1 MLLADMADMADMADE
16 ADFVVIAEADSDWWE
31 QACS

>member
-1 MLLADMADMADMADE
+1 MLLADMADMADE
-16 ADFVVIAEADSDWWE
+16 ADIVVIAEADSDWWE